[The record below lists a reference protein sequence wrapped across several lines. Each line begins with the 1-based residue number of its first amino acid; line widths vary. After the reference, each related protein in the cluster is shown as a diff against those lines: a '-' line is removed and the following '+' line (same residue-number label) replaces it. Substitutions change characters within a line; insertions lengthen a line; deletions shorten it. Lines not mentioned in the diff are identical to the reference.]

1 MPQPLVCN
9 TIRPRPGGPD
19 VKRQHTVLTGA
30 LKREFQKDLE
40 LFKHFLLLLNN
51 TSPIRNVELMWHEE
65 QEELDPHKEKF
76 KSRVGT
82 GDALVQLQPVGA
94 SEANRNSPS
103 TLFCDLVHGFG
114 AHEEETCARS
124 DVPAKQRCRAT
135 GCTQV
140 YGCHVG
146 LTDIAVP
153 VICDGQYLGT
163 LFSGQVL
170 TTQPTPQGFRFV
182 REALASQPHINFK
195 SLESAYYQVPVVNQ
209 AQVAEMVRILE
220 LFARY
225 ISNSWKRLQL
235 ISEFQRNHDREL
247 SLDRKELASI
257 LLSGEVGEITE
268 LKALASRAGLQRLP
282 ERVMVLQTEHLRAYS
297 GRPGAGPPLTLN
309 RLSHVVEDFCQSLP
323 NSLAIV
329 VRPGEICIFTSQ
341 EVRNRSHQRL
351 SLEEMAESILAKVR
365 SHTNAAVRIGI
376 SEEHPQPAELLR
388 AYQEACAA
396 LDAGSNIISFFTD
409 PKPQKAH
416 PSEVMARLVKAFR
429 QGSSVPMVMR
439 EFLALAMPSDHS
451 PSEIQKSRAL
461 LTWAIEHLALETVS
475 CGVDPIQIKAAKE
488 GAMTSVLHA
497 PSPFGACEAFRRF
510 ADLVSQQ
517 MVSAFSQREHKIV
530 LAVSQVVEELGAAQI
545 TIQQLAEAVHLSCG
559 HLSRVFRRTTGMTL
573 EQFLIRQRVELA
585 KRALLDPR
593 FNVAEVA
600 ERCGFCNPAYFASVF
615 KKYVNCTPREF
626 ASQPQRWEPLATVPF
641 WPRVTLPL
649 GEHPR
654 GEKAGIA

>member
-1 MPQPLVCN
+1 M
-9 TIRPRPGGPD
+9 
-19 VKRQHTVLTGA
+19 KKQHTFLSEA
-30 LKREFQKDLE
+30 LRREFRKDLE

-65 QEELDPHKEKF
+65 QEELDPLKAKF

-82 GDALVQLQPVGA
+82 GDALVQLQPAGA
-94 SEANRNSPS
+94 PEANRNSPS
-103 TLFCDLVHGFG
+103 ALFCDLVHGFG

-170 TTQPTPQGFRFV
+170 TSPPTQEGFRLV
-182 REALASQPHINFK
+182 QQSLAGQPHINFK
-195 SLESAYYQVPVVNQ
+195 NLEAAYYQVPVVNQ
-209 AQVAEMVRILE
+209 AQVAETVRILE

-235 ISEFQRNHDREL
+235 ISEFQRTHDREL

-257 LLSGEVGEITE
+257 LLSGEVGELPE
-268 LKALASRAGLQRLP
+268 LKALANRAGLQRLP
-282 ERVMVLQTEHLRAYS
+282 ELVMVLQIEHLRADS
-297 GRPGAGPPLTLN
+297 GVLGGGAALTLN

-323 NSLAIV
+323 NTLAMV
-329 VRPGEICIFTSQ
+329 VRPGEICVFTSQ
-341 EVRNRSHQRL
+341 GARNRSHQRL

-365 SHTNAAVRIGI
+365 SQTNATARIGI
-376 SEEHPQPAELLR
+376 SEEHCQPAELLK

-396 LDAGSNIISFFTD
+396 LDTGVTLVSFFSD
-409 PKPQKAH
+409 PKPQKVQ
-416 PSEVMARLVKAFR
+416 PSEVMARLVKAFHH
-429 QGSSVPMVMR
+429 GTNVSSVMR
-439 EFLALAMPSDHS
+439 EFLALVMPSDHS
-451 PSEIQKSRAL
+451 PAERQQSRAL
-461 LTWAIEHLALETVS
+461 LTWAVEHLALEIVGI
-475 CGVDPIQIKAAKE
+475 GVDPSQVNAAKE
-488 GAMTSVLHA
+488 KATASVLHA
-497 PSPFGACEAFRRF
+497 PSPFGACEAFRKF
-510 ADLVSQQ
+510 AEVVSHQ
-517 MVSAFSQREHKIV
+517 MASAFSQREHKIV
-530 LAVSQVVEELGAAQI
+530 LAVTQLVEERGAAHI
-545 TIQQLAEAVHLSCG
+545 TIQQLADAVHLSCG

-573 EQFLIRQRVELA
+573 EQFLIRQRVDLA

-615 KKYVNCTPREF
+615 KKHVKCTPREF
-626 ASQPQRWEPLATVPF
+626 ACQPHRWEPLSADPL
-641 WPRVTLPL
+641 WPWLTSN
-649 GEHPR
+649 
-654 GEKAGIA
+654 ASSA

>member
-1 MPQPLVCN
+1 M
-9 TIRPRPGGPD
+9 
-19 VKRQHTVLTGA
+19 
-30 LKREFQKDLE
+30 KREFQKDLE

-65 QEELDPHKEKF
+65 GEELDPLKAKF

-82 GDALVQLQPVGA
+82 GDALVQLLPAGI

-114 AHEEETCARS
+114 AHEEETCAHS

-135 GCTQV
+135 GSTQV

-153 VICDGQYLGT
+153 VICDGLYLGT

-170 TTQPTPQGFRFV
+170 TTPPTPEGFRFV
-182 REALASQPHINFK
+182 RQALAGQTHINFR
-195 SLESAYYQVPVVNQ
+195 SLEAAYYQVPVVDE
-209 AQVAEMVRILE
+209 AQVTEMVRILE

-235 ISEFQRNHDREL
+235 ISEVQRNHDREL

-257 LLSGEVGEITE
+257 LLSGELGDLLE
-268 LKALASRAGLQRLP
+268 LKALAHRAGLQRLP
-282 ERVMVLQTEHLRAYS
+282 ERVMVLQIEHLSAEA
-297 GRPGAGPPLTLN
+297 GRQGTGPAPTLN
-309 RLSHVVEDFCQSLP
+309 RLSHIVEDFCQSLP
-323 NSLAIV
+323 NSLAML

-341 EVRNRSHQRL
+341 EMRNHNHQRL

-365 SHTNAAVRIGI
+365 PETKLAMRIGI
-376 SEEHPQPAELLR
+376 SEEHRQPAELLK

-396 LDAGSNIISFFTD
+396 LDSGANPVSFFSD
-409 PKPQKAH
+409 PKPQKSQ
-416 PSEVMARLVKAFR
+416 PSEVMSRLIKAFR
-429 QGSSVPMVMR
+429 HGNSVSSVLR
-439 EFLALAMPSDHS
+439 EFLSLAMPSDHS
-451 PSEIQKSRAL
+451 PAEVQQSRAL

-475 CGVDPIQIKAAKE
+475 SGVDPAQIKAAKE
-488 GAMTSVLHA
+488 KATTSVLHA

-517 MVSAFSQREHKIV
+517 MASAFSQREHKIV
-530 LAVSQVVEELGAAQI
+530 SAISQLVEERSAAQI

-585 KRALLDPR
+585 KRALLDHR

-600 ERCGFCNPAYFASVF
+600 DQCGFCNPAYFASVF
-615 KKYVNCTPREF
+615 KKYVRCTPREF
-626 ASQPQRWEPLATVPF
+626 ASQPQRWEPMAP
-641 WPRVTLPL
+641 TLLPWVVSN
-649 GEHPR
+649 
-654 GEKAGIA
+654 ASTS

>member
-1 MPQPLVCN
+1 M
-9 TIRPRPGGPD
+9 
-19 VKRQHTVLTGA
+19 
-30 LKREFQKDLE
+30 KREFQKDLE

-65 QEELDPHKEKF
+65 GEELDPLKAKF

-82 GDALVQLQPVGA
+82 GDALVQLLPAGI

-114 AHEEETCARS
+114 AHEEETCAHS

-135 GCTQV
+135 GSTQV

-153 VICDGQYLGT
+153 VICDGLYLGT

-170 TTQPTPQGFRFV
+170 TTPPTPEGFRFV
-182 REALASQPHINFK
+182 RQALAGQSHINFK
-195 SLESAYYQVPVVNQ
+195 SLEAAYYQVPVVDE
-209 AQVAEMVRILE
+209 AQVTEMVRILE

-235 ISEFQRNHDREL
+235 ISEVQRNHDREL

-257 LLSGEVGEITE
+257 LLSGELGDLLE
-268 LKALASRAGLQRLP
+268 LKALAHRAGLQRLP
-282 ERVMVLQTEHLRAYS
+282 ERVMVLQIEHLSAEA
-297 GRPGAGPPLTLN
+297 GRQGTGPAPTLN
-309 RLSHVVEDFCQSLP
+309 RLSHIVEDFCQSLP
-323 NSLAIV
+323 NSLAML

-341 EVRNRSHQRL
+341 ETRNHNHQRL

-365 SHTNAAVRIGI
+365 PETKLAMRIGI
-376 SEEHPQPAELLR
+376 SEEHRQPTELLK

-396 LDAGSNIISFFTD
+396 LDSGANLVSFFSD
-409 PKPQKAH
+409 PKPQKSQ
-416 PSEVMARLVKAFR
+416 PSEVMSRLIKDFR
-429 QGSSVPMVMR
+429 HGNSVSSVLR
-439 EFLALAMPSDHS
+439 EFLSLAMPSDHS
-451 PSEIQKSRAL
+451 PAEVQQSRAL

-475 CGVDPIQIKAAKE
+475 SGVDPAQIKAAKE
-488 GAMTSVLHA
+488 KATTSVLHA
-497 PSPFGACEAFRRF
+497 PSAFGACEAFRRF

-517 MVSAFSQREHKIV
+517 MASAFSQREHKIV
-530 LAVSQVVEELGAAQI
+530 LAISQLVEERSAAQI

-585 KRALLDPR
+585 KRALLDHR

-600 ERCGFCNPAYFASVF
+600 DQCGFCNPAYFASVF
-615 KKYVNCTPREF
+615 KKYVRCTPREF
-626 ASQPQRWEPLATVPF
+626 ASQPQRWEPMAP
-641 WPRVTLPL
+641 TLLPWVVSN
-649 GEHPR
+649 
-654 GEKAGIA
+654 ASTS

>member
-1 MPQPLVCN
+1 
-9 TIRPRPGGPD
+9 
-19 VKRQHTVLTGA
+19 VKKASTVLSGA

-65 QEELDPHKEKF
+65 GEELDPNKEKF

-82 GDALVQLQPVGA
+82 EDALVQLQPAGA
-94 SEANRNSPS
+94 PEGNRISPS

-140 YGCHVG
+140 YACHVG

-170 TTQPTPQGFRFV
+170 TSPPTEQGFRFV
-182 REALASQPHINFK
+182 REALAGRDHINFT
-195 SLESAYYQVPVVNQ
+195 SLQDAYFRVPVVSQ
-209 AQVAEMVRILE
+209 AQVAETVRILE

-235 ISEFQRNHDREL
+235 ISESQRKQDREL

-257 LLSGEVGEITE
+257 LLAGEIGDFQE
-268 LKALASRAGLQRLP
+268 LKQLARRAGLARMP
-282 ERVMVLQTEHLRAYS
+282 ERVLVLHIEHLGSNASRHTA
-297 GRPGAGPPLTLN
+297 PAPTLN
-309 RLSHVVEDFCQSLP
+309 RLSHVVEDLCQSFS
-323 NSLAIV
+323 NSLATV

-351 SLEEMAESILAKVR
+351 TLQDMAENILGKVR
-365 SHTNAAVRIGI
+365 SHTNASVRIGI
-376 SEEHPQPAELLR
+376 SEEHRQPGELLK

-396 LDAGSNIISFFTD
+396 LDAGGSPVTFFSD
-409 PKPQKAH
+409 PKPQKAQV
-416 PSEVMARLVKAFR
+416 PDVMTRLLKAFR
-429 QGSSVPMVMR
+429 QGSSASSVLR
-439 EFLALAMPSDHS
+439 EFLALAMPADHS
-451 PSEIQKSRAL
+451 VGEMQQSRAL

-475 CGVDPIQIKAAKE
+475 SGIDPVQIKAAKE
-488 GAMTSVLHA
+488 KATTSVLHA
-497 PSPFGACEAFRRF
+497 PSPFAACEAFGRF
-510 ADLVSQQ
+510 ADLISLQ
-517 MVSAFSQREHKIV
+517 MASAFSQREYKIV
-530 LAVSQVVEELGAAQI
+530 LAVSRVVEERGAAQI
-545 TIQQLAEAVHLSCG
+545 TIQDLADAVHLSCG
-559 HLSRVFRRTTGMTL
+559 HLSRVFRKTTGTTL
-573 EQFLIRQRVELA
+573 EQYLIQQRMELA

-593 FNVAEVA
+593 LNVAEVA

-615 KKYVNCTPREF
+615 KKHVKCTPREF
-626 ASQPQRWEPLATVPF
+626 ATQPQRWEPVVTSPLWPSVTV
-641 WPRVTLPL
+641 
-649 GEHPR
+649 
-654 GEKAGIA
+654 

>member
-1 MPQPLVCN
+1 M
-9 TIRPRPGGPD
+9 
-19 VKRQHTVLTGA
+19 
-30 LKREFQKDLE
+30 KREFQKDLE

-65 QEELDPHKEKF
+65 GEELDPLKAKF

-82 GDALVQLQPVGA
+82 GDALVQLLPAGI

-114 AHEEETCARS
+114 AHEEETCAHS

-135 GCTQV
+135 GSTQV

-153 VICDGQYLGT
+153 VICDGLYLGT

-170 TTQPTPQGFRFV
+170 TTPPTPEGFRFV
-182 REALASQPHINFK
+182 RQALAGQSHINFR
-195 SLESAYYQVPVVNQ
+195 SLEAAYYQVPVVDE
-209 AQVAEMVRILE
+209 AQVTEMVRILE

-235 ISEFQRNHDREL
+235 ISEVQRNHDREL
-247 SLDRKELASI
+247 SLDRRELASI
-257 LLSGEVGEITE
+257 LLSGELGDLLE
-268 LKALASRAGLQRLP
+268 LKALAHRAGLQRLP
-282 ERVMVLQTEHLRAYS
+282 ERVMVLQIEHLSAEA
-297 GRPGAGPPLTLN
+297 GRQGTGPAPTLN
-309 RLSHVVEDFCQSLP
+309 RLSHIVEDFCQSLP
-323 NSLAIV
+323 NSLAML

-341 EVRNRSHQRL
+341 EMRNHNHQRL

-365 SHTNAAVRIGI
+365 PETKLAMRIGI
-376 SEEHPQPAELLR
+376 SEEHRQPAELLK

-396 LDAGSNIISFFTD
+396 LDSGANPVSFFSD
-409 PKPQKAH
+409 PKPQKSQ
-416 PSEVMARLVKAFR
+416 PSEVMSRLIKAFR
-429 QGSSVPMVMR
+429 SGNSVSSVLR
-439 EFLALAMPSDHS
+439 EFLSLAMPSDHS
-451 PSEIQKSRAL
+451 PAEVQQSRAL

-475 CGVDPIQIKAAKE
+475 SGVDPAQIKAAKE
-488 GAMTSVLHA
+488 KATTSVLHA

-517 MVSAFSQREHKIV
+517 MASAFSQREHKIV
-530 LAVSQVVEELGAAQI
+530 LAISQLVEERSAAQI

-585 KRALLDPR
+585 KRALLDHR

-600 ERCGFCNPAYFASVF
+600 DQCGFCNPAYFASVF
-615 KKYVNCTPREF
+615 KKYVRCTPREF
-626 ASQPQRWEPLATVPF
+626 ASQPQRWEPMAP
-641 WPRVTLPL
+641 TLLPWVVSN
-649 GEHPR
+649 
-654 GEKAGIA
+654 ASTS

>member
-1 MPQPLVCN
+1 LKKQLA
-9 TIRPRPGGPD
+9 
-19 VKRQHTVLTGA
+19 VLSGT
-30 LKREFQKDLE
+30 LRREFQKDLE

-65 QEELDPHKEKF
+65 REELDPLKARF

-94 SEANRNSPS
+94 AEANRNSPS

-163 LFSGQVL
+163 LFSGQVS
-170 TTQPTPQGFRFV
+170 TTPPTAEGFRLV
-182 REALASQPHINFK
+182 RETLAGQPHITFK
-195 SLESAYYQVPVVNQ
+195 SLEAAYYQVPVVNQ

-257 LLSGEVGEITE
+257 LLSGEVGDLAE

-282 ERVMVLQTEHLRAYS
+282 ERVMVLQIEHLRADS
-297 GRPGAGPPLTLN
+297 ARPGAGPVLTLN

-323 NSLAIV
+323 NSLAMV

-341 EVRNRSHQRL
+341 EVRNHGHQRL
-351 SLEEMAESILAKVR
+351 SLGEMGESILAKVR
-365 SHTNAAVRIGI
+365 WQTNATVRIGI
-376 SEEHPQPAELLR
+376 SEEHHQPAELLK

-396 LDAGSNIISFFTD
+396 LDAGGALISFFSD
-409 PKPQKAH
+409 PKSQKAQ

-429 QGSSVPMVMR
+429 HGPSVSSVMR
-439 EFLALAMPSDHS
+439 EFLALMMPSDHS
-451 PSEIQKSRAL
+451 PAEIQQSRAL
-461 LTWAIEHLALETVS
+461 LTWAIEHLALETIS
-475 CGVDPIQIKAAKE
+475 SGVDPIQIKAAKE
-488 GAMTSVLHA
+488 KATTSVLHA

-517 MVSAFSQREHKIV
+517 MASTFSQREHKIV
-530 LAVSQVVEELGAAQI
+530 LAVSQLVEERGAAQI
-545 TIQQLAEAVHLSCG
+545 TIHQLAQAVHLSCG
-559 HLSRVFRRTTGMTL
+559 HLSRVFRRTTGITL
-573 EQFLIRQRVELA
+573 EAFLIRQRVELA

-615 KKYVNCTPREF
+615 KRYVKCTPREF
-626 ASQPQRWEPLATVPF
+626 ASQPHRWEPLATVPF
-641 WPRVTLPL
+641 WPRLTSNASVS
-649 GEHPR
+649 
-654 GEKAGIA
+654 

>member
-1 MPQPLVCN
+1 M
-9 TIRPRPGGPD
+9 
-19 VKRQHTVLTGA
+19 KKQHTVLSVA
-30 LKREFQKDLE
+30 LRREFQKDLE

-51 TSPIRNVELMWHEE
+51 SSPIRNVELMWHEE
-65 QEELDPHKEKF
+65 REELDPLKAKF
-76 KSRVGT
+76 KSRLGT
-82 GDALVQLQPVGA
+82 GDALVQLQAAGTPEV
-94 SEANRNSPS
+94 NRNSPS

-163 LFSGQVL
+163 LFSGQVS
-170 TTQPTPQGFRFV
+170 TVPPTHEGFRFV
-182 REALASQPHINFK
+182 RETLAGQPHINFK
-195 SLESAYYQVPVVNQ
+195 SLEAAYYQVPVVNQ
-209 AQVAEMVRILE
+209 AQVTEMVRILE

-257 LLSGEVGEITE
+257 LLSGEVGDLAE
-268 LKALASRAGLQRLP
+268 LKALVNRAGLQRMP
-282 ERVMVLQTEHLRAYS
+282 ERVMVLQIEPLRAES
-297 GRPGAGPPLTLN
+297 GGYGFGSTLTLN
-309 RLSHVVEDFCQSLP
+309 RLSHVVEDFCQGLP
-323 NSLAIV
+323 NSLAMV

-351 SLEEMAESILAKVR
+351 SLEDMAKSVLAKVR
-365 SHTNAAVRIGI
+365 SQTNATVRIGI
-376 SEEHPQPAELLR
+376 SEEHRQPAELLK

-396 LDAGSNIISFFTD
+396 LDAGDTLVSFFSD
-409 PKPQKAH
+409 PKPQDAH
-416 PSEVMARLVKAFR
+416 PSEVMVRLVKAFR
-429 QGSSVPMVMR
+429 NGTSVSIVMR
-439 EFLALAMPSDHS
+439 EFLALVMPSNHS
-451 PSEIQKSRAL
+451 PAEIQQSRAL
-461 LTWAIEHLALETVS
+461 LTWAIEHLALETIS
-475 CGVDPIQIKAAKE
+475 SGVDPMQIKAAKE
-488 GAMTSVLHA
+488 KATTSVLHA

-517 MVSAFSQREHKIV
+517 MTSAFSQREHKV
-530 LAVSQVVEELGAAQI
+530 VQAVSQLVEELGAAQI

-573 EQFLIRQRVELA
+573 EEFLIRQRVELA

-593 FNVAEVA
+593 LNVAEVA

-615 KKYVNCTPREF
+615 KKYVKCTPREF
-626 ASQPQRWEPLATVPF
+626 ASQPHRWDPMAAGPL
-641 WPRVTLPL
+641 WPWLTN
-649 GEHPR
+649 G
-654 GEKAGIA
+654 ASS

>member
-1 MPQPLVCN
+1 M
-9 TIRPRPGGPD
+9 
-19 VKRQHTVLTGA
+19 KRHHAVLSGA
-30 LKREFQKDLE
+30 LRREFQKDLE

-65 QEELDPHKEKF
+65 QEELDPLKAKF

-82 GDALVQLQPVGA
+82 GDALVQLQPSGA
-94 SEANRNSPS
+94 AEANRNSPS

-114 AHEEETCARS
+114 THEEETCARS

-163 LFSGQVL
+163 LFSGQVS
-170 TTQPTPQGFRFV
+170 TIPPKPEGFRFV
-182 REALASQPHINFK
+182 RETLAGQPHINFK
-195 SLESAYYQVPVVNQ
+195 SLEAAYYQVPVVSQ

-257 LLSGEVGEITE
+257 LLSGEVGDFPE
-268 LKALASRAGLQRLP
+268 LKALANRAGLQRLP
-282 ERVMVLQTEHLRAYS
+282 ERVMVLQIEQLRADS
-297 GRPGAGPPLTLN
+297 ARHSTIPALTLN

-323 NSLAIV
+323 NSLAMV
-329 VRPGEICIFTSQ
+329 VRPGEICIFNSQ

-351 SLEEMAESILAKVR
+351 SLEEMAESILVKVR
-365 SHTNAAVRIGI
+365 SQTIATVRIGI
-376 SEEHPQPAELLR
+376 SEEHHQPAELLK
-388 AYQEACAA
+388 AYQEACSA
-396 LDAGSNIISFFTD
+396 LDAGGSSVSFFSD
-409 PKPQKAH
+409 PKSQKAQ
-416 PSEVMARLVKAFR
+416 PAEVMARLVKAFR
-429 QGSSVPMVMR
+429 HGTSVSSIMR
-439 EFLALAMPSDHS
+439 EFLALATPSNHS
-451 PSEIQKSRAL
+451 PSAIQQSRAL

-475 CGVDPIQIKAAKE
+475 SGVNPIQINAAKE
-488 GAMTSVLHA
+488 KATTSVLHA
-497 PSPFGACEAFRRF
+497 PSPFGAGEAFRRF

-517 MVSAFSQREHKIV
+517 MASAFYQREHKIV
-530 LAVSQVVEELGAAQI
+530 LAISQFVEERGAAQI

-615 KKYVNCTPREF
+615 KKYAKCTPREF
-626 ASQPQRWEPLATVPF
+626 ASQPQRWEPMGAPL
-641 WPRVTLPL
+641 WP
-649 GEHPR
+649 
-654 GEKAGIA
+654 

>member
-1 MPQPLVCN
+1 M
-9 TIRPRPGGPD
+9 
-19 VKRQHTVLTGA
+19 
-30 LKREFQKDLE
+30 KREFQKDLE

-65 QEELDPHKEKF
+65 GEELDPLKAKF

-82 GDALVQLQPVGA
+82 GDALVQLLPAGI

-114 AHEEETCARS
+114 AHEEETCAHS

-135 GCTQV
+135 GSTQV

-153 VICDGQYLGT
+153 VICDGLYLGT

-170 TTQPTPQGFRFV
+170 TTPPTPEGFRFV
-182 REALASQPHINFK
+182 RQALAGQSHINFR
-195 SLESAYYQVPVVNQ
+195 SLEAAYYQVPVVDE
-209 AQVAEMVRILE
+209 AQVTEMVRILE

-235 ISEFQRNHDREL
+235 ISEVQRNHDREL

-257 LLSGEVGEITE
+257 LLSGELGDLLE
-268 LKALASRAGLQRLP
+268 LKALAHRAGLQRLP
-282 ERVMVLQTEHLRAYS
+282 ERVMVLQIEHLSAEA
-297 GRPGAGPPLTLN
+297 GRQGTGPAPTLN
-309 RLSHVVEDFCQSLP
+309 RLSHIVEDFCQSLP
-323 NSLAIV
+323 NSLAML
-329 VRPGEICIFTSQ
+329 VRPGEICFFTSQ
-341 EVRNRSHQRL
+341 EMRNHNHQRL

-365 SHTNAAVRIGI
+365 PETSLAMRIGI
-376 SEEHPQPAELLR
+376 SEEHRQPAELLK

-396 LDAGSNIISFFTD
+396 LDSGANPVSFFSD
-409 PKPQKAH
+409 PKPQKSQ
-416 PSEVMARLVKAFR
+416 PSEVMSRLIKAFR
-429 QGSSVPMVMR
+429 HGNSVSSVLR
-439 EFLALAMPSDHS
+439 EFLSLAMPSDHS
-451 PSEIQKSRAL
+451 PAEVQQSRAL

-475 CGVDPIQIKAAKE
+475 SGVDPAQIKAAKE
-488 GAMTSVLHA
+488 KATTSVLHA

-517 MVSAFSQREHKIV
+517 MASAFSQREHKIV
-530 LAVSQVVEELGAAQI
+530 LAISQLVEERSAAQI

-585 KRALLDPR
+585 KRALLDHR

-600 ERCGFCNPAYFASVF
+600 DQCGFCNPAYFASVF
-615 KKYVNCTPREF
+615 KKYVRCTPREF
-626 ASQPQRWEPLATVPF
+626 ASQPQRWEPMAP
-641 WPRVTLPL
+641 TLLPWVVSN
-649 GEHPR
+649 
-654 GEKAGIA
+654 ASTS

>member
-1 MPQPLVCN
+1 MKKSATALS
-9 TIRPRPGGPD
+9 GD
-19 VKRQHTVLTGA
+19 
-30 LKREFQKDLE
+30 LKREFQKDLD

-65 QEELDPHKEKF
+65 GEELDPHKAKF
-76 KSRVGT
+76 KNRVGT
-82 GDALVQLQPVGA
+82 EDALVQLQAAGA
-94 SEANRNSPS
+94 PEGNRLSPS

-170 TTQPTPQGFRFV
+170 TNPPTEQGFRV
-182 REALASQPHINFK
+182 VKETLAGQGHINFG
-195 SLESAYYQVPVVNQ
+195 SLEDAYFHVPVVTQ
-209 AQVAEMVRILE
+209 AQVAETVRILE

-235 ISEFQRNHDREL
+235 ISESQRKQDREF

-257 LLSGEVGEITE
+257 LLSGEIGDFED
-268 LKALASRAGLQRLP
+268 LKQLTQRAGLQRIP
-282 ERVMVLQTEHLRAYS
+282 ERVLVLQIEHQPMQTARKGS
-297 GRPGAGPPLTLN
+297 TLTLN

-323 NSLAIV
+323 NALAMV
-329 VRPGEICIFTSQ
+329 VRPGEICIFSSQ

-351 SLEEMAESILAKVR
+351 SLQEMAENILLKVR
-365 SHTNAAVRIGI
+365 SQTHANVRIGI
-376 SEEHPQPAELLR
+376 SEEHRQPSELLE

-396 LDAGSNIISFFTD
+396 LDAGGATVSFFSD
-409 PKPQKAH
+409 PKPQRAQV
-416 PSEVMARLVKAFR
+416 SDVMARLLKAFR
-429 QGSSVPMVMR
+429 QGSGAASVLR
-439 EFLALAMPSDHS
+439 EFLAHAMPSDHS
-451 PSEIQKSRAL
+451 PAEIQQSRAL
-461 LTWAIEHLALETVS
+461 LTWAIEHLSLESVS
-475 CGVDPIQIKAAKE
+475 GGIDPAQLKAAKE
-488 GAMTSVLHA
+488 QATISVLHA
-497 PSPFGACEAFRRF
+497 PSPFSACEAFRRF
-510 ADLVSQQ
+510 ADVVAQQ
-517 MVSAFSQREHKIV
+517 MASVFSQREHKIV
-530 LAVSQVVEELGAAQI
+530 LAVSRLVDERGAAQI

-559 HLSRVFRRTTGMTL
+559 HLSRVFRRTAGITL
-573 EQFLIRQRVELA
+573 EQYLIQQRVELA

-593 FNVAEVA
+593 LNVAEVA

-615 KKYVNCTPREF
+615 KKHVKCTPREF
-626 ASQPQRWEPLATVPF
+626 ASQPHRWEPLGAAQLWQTGLLQ
-641 WPRVTLPL
+641 TT
-649 GEHPR
+649 
-654 GEKAGIA
+654 

>member
-1 MPQPLVCN
+1 M
-9 TIRPRPGGPD
+9 
-19 VKRQHTVLTGA
+19 
-30 LKREFQKDLE
+30 KREFQKDLE

-65 QEELDPHKEKF
+65 GEELDPLKAKF

-82 GDALVQLQPVGA
+82 GDALVQLLPAGI
-94 SEANRNSPS
+94 SEVNRNSPS

-114 AHEEETCARS
+114 AHEEETCAHS

-135 GCTQV
+135 GSTQV

-153 VICDGQYLGT
+153 VICDGLYLGT

-170 TTQPTPQGFRFV
+170 TTPPTPEGFRFV
-182 REALASQPHINFK
+182 RQALAGQTHINFR
-195 SLESAYYQVPVVNQ
+195 SLEAAYYQVPVVDE
-209 AQVAEMVRILE
+209 AQVTEMVRILE

-235 ISEFQRNHDREL
+235 ISEVQRNHDREL

-257 LLSGEVGEITE
+257 LLSGELGDLLE
-268 LKALASRAGLQRLP
+268 LKALAHRAGLQRLP
-282 ERVMVLQTEHLRAYS
+282 ERVMVLQIEHLSAEA
-297 GRPGAGPPLTLN
+297 GRQGTGPAPTLN
-309 RLSHVVEDFCQSLP
+309 RLSHIVEDFCQSLP
-323 NSLAIV
+323 NSLAML

-341 EVRNRSHQRL
+341 EMRNHNHQRL

-365 SHTNAAVRIGI
+365 PETKLAMRIGI
-376 SEEHPQPAELLR
+376 SEEHHQPAELLK

-396 LDAGSNIISFFTD
+396 LDSGANPVSFFSD
-409 PKPQKAH
+409 PKPQKSQ
-416 PSEVMARLVKAFR
+416 PSEVMSRLIKAFR
-429 QGSSVPMVMR
+429 QGNSVSSVLR
-439 EFLALAMPSDHS
+439 EFLSLAMPSDHS
-451 PSEIQKSRAL
+451 PAEVQQSRAL

-475 CGVDPIQIKAAKE
+475 SGVDPAQIKAAKE
-488 GAMTSVLHA
+488 KATTSVLHA

-517 MVSAFSQREHKIV
+517 MASAFSQREHKIV
-530 LAVSQVVEELGAAQI
+530 LAISQLVEERSAAQI

-585 KRALLDPR
+585 KRALLDHR

-600 ERCGFCNPAYFASVF
+600 DQCGFCNPAYFASVF
-615 KKYVNCTPREF
+615 KKYVRCTPREF
-626 ASQPQRWEPLATVPF
+626 ASQPQRWEPMAP
-641 WPRVTLPL
+641 TLLPWVVSN
-649 GEHPR
+649 
-654 GEKAGIA
+654 ASTS

>member
-1 MPQPLVCN
+1 M
-9 TIRPRPGGPD
+9 
-19 VKRQHTVLTGA
+19 KKQHTVLSGA
-30 LKREFQKDLE
+30 LRREFQKDLE

-65 QEELDPHKEKF
+65 REELDPLKPKF

-82 GDALVQLQPVGA
+82 EDALVQLQAAGTPEV
-94 SEANRNSPS
+94 NRNSPS

-163 LFSGQVL
+163 LFSGQVS
-170 TTQPTPQGFRFV
+170 TVPPNPEGFRFV
-182 REALASQPHINFK
+182 RETLAGQPHINFK
-195 SLESAYYQVPVVNQ
+195 SLEAAYYQVPVVNH

-257 LLSGEVGEITE
+257 LLSGEVGDLGE
-268 LKALASRAGLQRLP
+268 LRALVNRAGLQRMP
-282 ERVMVLQTEHLRAYS
+282 ERVMVLQIEPLRAES
-297 GRPGAGPPLTLN
+297 GRYGSAAPLTLN
-309 RLSHVVEDFCQSLP
+309 RLSHIVEDFCQGLP
-323 NSLAIV
+323 NSLAMV

-351 SLEEMAESILAKVR
+351 SLEDMASSVLAKVR
-365 SHTNAAVRIGI
+365 SQTNATVRIGI
-376 SEEHPQPAELLR
+376 SEEHRQPAELIK

-396 LDAGSNIISFFTD
+396 LDARDTPVSFFSD
-409 PKPQKAH
+409 PKPQDAH

-429 QGSSVPMVMR
+429 NGTSVSSVMR
-439 EFLALAMPSDHS
+439 EFLALVMPSDHS
-451 PSEIQKSRAL
+451 PAEIQQSRAL
-461 LTWAIEHLALETVS
+461 LTWAIEHLALETIS
-475 CGVDPIQIKAAKE
+475 SGVDPMQIKAAKE
-488 GAMTSVLHA
+488 KATTSVLHA

-517 MVSAFSQREHKIV
+517 MASAFSHREHKIV
-530 LAVSQVVEELGAAQI
+530 QAVSQLVEERGAAQI
-545 TIQQLAEAVHLSCG
+545 TIHHLAEAVHLSCG

-615 KKYVNCTPREF
+615 KKYVKCTPREF
-626 ASQPQRWEPLATVPF
+626 ASQPHRWEPMAAGPL
-641 WPRVTLPL
+641 WPWPTNGPSS
-649 GEHPR
+649 
-654 GEKAGIA
+654 

>member
-1 MPQPLVCN
+1 
-9 TIRPRPGGPD
+9 
-19 VKRQHTVLTGA
+19 VKKQHTVLSEA
-30 LKREFQKDLE
+30 LRREFRKDLE

-65 QEELDPHKEKF
+65 REELDPLKAKF

-94 SEANRNSPS
+94 AETNRNSPS

-163 LFSGQVL
+163 LFSGQVS
-170 TTQPTPQGFRFV
+170 TTPPTPEGFRFV
-182 REALASQPHINFK
+182 RETLAGQPHINFK
-195 SLESAYYQVPVVNQ
+195 SLEAAYYQVPVVNR

-257 LLSGEVGEITE
+257 LLSGEVGDFPE
-268 LKALASRAGLQRLP
+268 LKTLGNRAGLQRLP
-282 ERVMVLQTEHLRAYS
+282 ERVMVLQIEHLRADS
-297 GRPGAGPPLTLN
+297 GRQGAGPAVTLN

-323 NSLAIV
+323 NSLAMV

-341 EVRNRSHQRL
+341 EVRNHSHQRL
-351 SLEEMAESILAKVR
+351 SLEEMAESILTKVR
-365 SHTNAAVRIGI
+365 SQTNASVRIGI
-376 SEEHPQPAELLR
+376 SEQHHQPAELLK

-396 LDAGSNIISFFTD
+396 LDTGGTLISFFND
-409 PKPQKAH
+409 PKSQKAQ

-429 QGSSVPMVMR
+429 HGSSVSSVMR
-439 EFLALAMPSDHS
+439 EFLALMMPSDHS
-451 PSEIQKSRAL
+451 PAEIQQSRAL

-475 CGVDPIQIKAAKE
+475 SGVDPIQIKAAKE
-488 GAMTSVLHA
+488 KATTRVLHA

-517 MVSAFSQREHKIV
+517 MASAFSQREHKIV
-530 LAVSQVVEELGAAQI
+530 LAVSQFVEERGAAQI
-545 TIQQLAEAVHLSCG
+545 TIQQLAQAVHLSCG
-559 HLSRVFRRTTGMTL
+559 HLSRVFRRTTGITL
-573 EQFLIRQRVELA
+573 EQFLIRQRVGLA

-600 ERCGFCNPAYFASVF
+600 ERCGFCNAAYFASVF
-615 KKYVNCTPREF
+615 KRYVKCTPRSF
-626 ASQPQRWEPLATVPF
+626 ASQPHRWEPLAAVPF
-641 WPRVTLPL
+641 WPRLTSN
-649 GEHPR
+649 
-654 GEKAGIA
+654 ASFS

>member
-1 MPQPLVCN
+1 M
-9 TIRPRPGGPD
+9 
-19 VKRQHTVLTGA
+19 
-30 LKREFQKDLE
+30 KREFQKDLE

-65 QEELDPHKEKF
+65 GEELDPLKAKF

-82 GDALVQLQPVGA
+82 GDALVQLLPAGI
-94 SEANRNSPS
+94 SEVNRNSPS

-114 AHEEETCARS
+114 AHEEETCAHS

-135 GCTQV
+135 GSTQV

-153 VICDGQYLGT
+153 VICDGLYLGT

-170 TTQPTPQGFRFV
+170 TTPPTPEGFRFV
-182 REALASQPHINFK
+182 RQALAGQSHINFK
-195 SLESAYYQVPVVNQ
+195 SLEAAYYQVPVVDE
-209 AQVAEMVRILE
+209 AQVTEMVRILE

-235 ISEFQRNHDREL
+235 ISEVQRNHDREL

-257 LLSGEVGEITE
+257 LLSGELGDLLE
-268 LKALASRAGLQRLP
+268 LKALAHRAGLQRLP
-282 ERVMVLQTEHLRAYS
+282 ERVMVLQIEHLSAEA
-297 GRPGAGPPLTLN
+297 GRQGTGPAPTLN
-309 RLSHVVEDFCQSLP
+309 RLSHIVEDFCQSLP
-323 NSLAIV
+323 NSLAML

-341 EVRNRSHQRL
+341 EMRNHNHQRL

-365 SHTNAAVRIGI
+365 PETTLALRIGI
-376 SEEHPQPAELLR
+376 SEEHRQPAELLK

-396 LDAGSNIISFFTD
+396 LDSGANPVSFFSD
-409 PKPQKAH
+409 PKPQKSQ
-416 PSEVMARLVKAFR
+416 PSEVMSRLIKAFR
-429 QGSSVPMVMR
+429 HGNSVSSVLR
-439 EFLALAMPSDHS
+439 EFLSLAMPSDHS
-451 PSEIQKSRAL
+451 PAEVQQSRAL

-475 CGVDPIQIKAAKE
+475 SGVDPAQIKAAKE
-488 GAMTSVLHA
+488 KATTSVLHA

-517 MVSAFSQREHKIV
+517 MASAFSQREHKIV
-530 LAVSQVVEELGAAQI
+530 LAISQLVEERSAAQI

-585 KRALLDPR
+585 KRALLDHR

-600 ERCGFCNPAYFASVF
+600 DQCGFCNPAYFASVF
-615 KKYVNCTPREF
+615 KKYVRCTPREF
-626 ASQPQRWEPLATVPF
+626 ASQPQRWEPMAP
-641 WPRVTLPL
+641 TLLPWVVSN
-649 GEHPR
+649 
-654 GEKAGIA
+654 ASTS